1 MATTSKLGLV
11 TLLLCGIIVVVGS
24 QMKHANAQEK
34 ERCLKDCDVQA
45 KYMICPATSVISE
58 VNCTNCC
65 VANNDGCILYNH
77 NGTALCP
84 KEPCTIAP
92 N

>member
-1 MATTSKLGLV
+1 MRA
-11 TLLLCGIIVVVGS
+11 GIIVVVGS

-34 ERCLKDCDVQA
+34 ERCPKDCDVQA

-84 KEPCTIAP
+84 KRPCPIVP
-92 N
+92 